1 MHKIINYLRKAFIN
15 IYLFARRLY
24 LTSLEKC
31 LGVPVV
37 IIDLKDHKE
46 HLMGYK
52 PVDPELD
59 EAYRDFYTRFFE
71 NPDME
76 KLCKEYLPII
86 QNAVLDYFQRT
97 ADDRVVQKEI
107 INNLT
112 FAWKKILSIYP
123 SWVGEDFWE
132 IVLGMVKTWE
142 GARIKRI
149 HKGSIFYYWGG
160 TAIKSGNLDE
170 GFFLMHSAYQ
180 EDVLTYKSD
189 RPNSSAYK
197 FVSLDYVSKDFS
209 FYEYI
214 DLYKDFINQFLISY
228 RIKFGSDLT
237 IDDFKRKFL
246 DMIRDENFVFTFTH
260 AVAKLRHFAG
270 FSHEVGQSGFAS
282 IYELNLLFDLV
293 LITDVAI
300 QERKPG
306 PTYNQQLGALIAEDK
321 KFGLSL
327 NRNELGEINASVDSI
342 GFDKT
347 LEKLIF
353 QTYTLNNYRTLS
365 ILECDIGLS
374 YLIRNYSGHKI
385 TSSSYVS
392 VFFSQIEQSIFN
404 VLFLT
409 VDLLYK

>member
-1 MHKIINYLRKAFIN
+1 MYKVINYLRKAFIN
-15 IYLFARRLY
+15 IYLFTRRLY

-52 PVDPELD
+52 PVDPEVD
-59 EAYRDFYTRFFE
+59 EAYRDFYTRLFE

-97 ADDRVVQKEI
+97 ADDKVVQKEI

-142 GARIKRI
+142 GARAKRI

-170 GFFLMHSAYQ
+170 GFFLMHSAYY

-214 DLYKDFINQFLISY
+214 DSYKDFINQFLISY
-228 RIKFGSDLT
+228 RIKFISDLT
-237 IDDFKRKFL
+237 IDDFRRKFL
-246 DMIRDENFVFTFTH
+246 DVIRDENFVFTFAH
-260 AVAKLRHFAG
+260 AVAKLRQLAG
-270 FSHEVGQSGFAS
+270 FSHEVGRSGFAS
-282 IYELNLLFDLV
+282 IYELNLLFDLT

-300 QERKPG
+300 QEKKKIG
-306 PTYNQQLGALIAEDK
+306 TYYHQLVALVAQDK
-321 KFGLSL
+321 KFGVSL
-327 NRNELGEINASVDSI
+327 TGNDLGEIMELAKAV

-347 LEKLIF
+347 LEKLVF
-353 QTYTLNNYRTLS
+353 QNYKLS
-365 ILECDIGLS
+365 HGRNMSGLECDICIS
-374 YLIRNYSGHKI
+374 YLIRNHSGHNI
-385 TSSSYVS
+385 SSSSFIS
-392 VFFSQIEQSIFN
+392 VFFEKIQQSVFN
-404 VLFLT
+404 TLFLT
-409 VDLLYK
+409 VDLLYR